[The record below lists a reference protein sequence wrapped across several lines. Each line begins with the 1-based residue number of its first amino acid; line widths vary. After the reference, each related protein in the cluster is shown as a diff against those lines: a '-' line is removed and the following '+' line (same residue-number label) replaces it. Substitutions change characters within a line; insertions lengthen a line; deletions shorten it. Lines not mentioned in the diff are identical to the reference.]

1 MTGIDVAKRY
11 CRWAVLVALALAF
24 IVGGSQQGAKQANA
38 GPGFILI
45 FKTGPDAATPLSQ
58 SCFNVRDS
66 GQAFLFKVCDNDF
79 QGAPQSHALCTPDGV
94 CNDEVSNV
102 GEISV
107 TVSSASFSILESKA
121 PPGYLADPN
130 PQTCTF
136 ICKLLFVNQPQGV
149 GGIAEL
155 PEVIDAAPSATSPE
169 ESAGRLSAIVAGGL
183 AGAIV
188 LAIAC
193 WFARK
198 RLTRALA

>member
-1 MTGIDVAKRY
+1 MTGIAAAKRY
-11 CRWAVLVALALAF
+11 CRWVVLLALALAF
-24 IVGGSQQGAKQANA
+24 IVGGNQQGAKQANA

-58 SCFNVRDS
+58 SCFDVRDS
-66 GQAFLFKVCDNDF
+66 GEAFLFKVCDNDF

-94 CNDEVSNV
+94 CNDEASNV
-102 GEISV
+102 GDFQV

-136 ICKLLFVNQPQGV
+136 VCKLLFVNQPQGV
-149 GGIAEL
+149 GGVAEVPAVIAARN
-155 PEVIDAAPSATSPE
+155 AAPPK
-169 ESAGRLSAIVAGGL
+169 ESAGRPSAAIVAAGL

-188 LAIAC
+188 LATVC

-198 RLTRALA
+198 RLTRARA

>member
-1 MTGIDVAKRY
+1 MTGIDVAMRW
-11 CRWAVLVALALAF
+11 CRWALFLALALAF
-24 IVGGSQQGAKQANA
+24 IVVAGQQGAKQANA

-58 SCFNVRDS
+58 SCFDVRDS

-121 PPGYLADPN
+121 PPGYQADPN

-136 ICKLLFVNQPQGV
+136 ICKLLFVNQPQGI
-149 GGIAEL
+149 GGVAEL
-155 PEVIDAAPSATSPE
+155 PEVIDAAADAAPPDGSAS
-169 ESAGRLSAIVAGGL
+169 SLSAIVAASA

-188 LAIAC
+188 LAVAC
-193 WFARK
+193 WLARK
-198 RLTRALA
+198 RLTRARA